1 MAYRRNLQQGGT
13 YFLTLCL
20 ADRNSDLLITHID
33 RLRFAYQ
40 KIQTKMP
47 FKTEAI
53 VILPDHIHALWTL
66 PQDDCDY
73 SNRVRLF
80 KTYFTKQL
88 DLQSKLT
95 HHASRLSKNES
106 GIWQRRFWEHTIRD
120 EQDFYNHFNYIHYNP
135 VKHGW
140 VKSPKDWQ
148 FSTFHKMVEQGF
160 YPSDWGSNK
169 IQTIDIIYD

>member
-1 MAYRRNLQQGGT
+1 MAYRRNYQLGAT

-20 ADRNSDLLITHID
+20 QNRTSNLLIKEINS
-33 RLRFAYQ
+33 LRNAYQ

-53 VILPDHIHALWTL
+53 VILPEHIHALWTL

-73 SNRVRLF
+73 STRVRLF

-88 DLQSKLT
+88 DLKSKLT
-95 HHASRLSKNES
+95 YHASRLSKNES

-120 EQDFYNHFNYIHYNP
+120 EQDFNNHMNYIHYNP

-140 VKSPKDWQ
+140 VKLPKDWQ
-148 FSTFHKMVEQGF
+148 FSTFRKMVEQGF
-160 YPSDWGSNK
+160 YPSDWGSDK
-169 IQTIDIIYD
+169 IQMIDIIYD